1 MATMEV
7 CFAILESARS
17 GREIILSH
25 QCGLDV
31 GA

>member
-1 MATMEV
+1 MEV
-7 CFAILESARS
+7 CFAILDSAWS
-17 GREIILSH
+17 GSEIRLSH